1 MLEILTEVILADRKM
16 PVRDNEARLLLFFV
30 SHLLILLLLLHVFFI
45 DILSV
50 LLSLLI
56 LAVHLVIVQL
66 LVFLEG
72 ITSSDHRALLLE
84 ATQKVGVRVLNDD
97 HLAMLRVTQR
107 LAGLRAARDGVYWG
121 AWPMGKLCVSL
132 DEWMD
137 IC

>member
-1 MLEILTEVILADRKM
+1 MLEILTEVILADRKV
-16 PVRDNEARLLLFFV
+16 PVRDNEARFLLFFV

-66 LVFLEG
+66 LVFLKG

-84 ATQKVGVRVLNDD
+84 ATQEVGVRVFNDD

-121 AWPMGKLCVSL
+121 AWPMGKLGVSL